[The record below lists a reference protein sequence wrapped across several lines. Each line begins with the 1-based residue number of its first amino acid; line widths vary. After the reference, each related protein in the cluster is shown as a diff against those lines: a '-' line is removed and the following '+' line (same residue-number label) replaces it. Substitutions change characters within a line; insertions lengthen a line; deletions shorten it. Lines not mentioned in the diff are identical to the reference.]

1 MFNQSDLR
9 FARERQRD
17 IQREAKRHQLAKLA
31 RSRDWQS
38 RKDNRRL
45 ARVLSLF
52 L

>member
-1 MFNQSDLR
+1 MFNQTDL
-9 FARERQRD
+9 FVLRERQRD
-17 IQREAKRHQLAKLA
+17 LQREAKRHQLAKQA